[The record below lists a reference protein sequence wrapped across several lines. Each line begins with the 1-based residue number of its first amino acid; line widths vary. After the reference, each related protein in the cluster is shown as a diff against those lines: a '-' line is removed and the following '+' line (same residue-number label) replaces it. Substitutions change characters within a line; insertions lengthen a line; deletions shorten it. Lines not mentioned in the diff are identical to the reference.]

1 MNADD
6 AVGTRMGQII
16 DEAVRL
22 ARAAWKTVLLYVAVL
37 GVVGVASDQMEEV
50 SAANLAM
57 SVLNLGLGYALTVQL
72 LRDGGLV
79 KGAMGAGFGSYF
91 GLAILS
97 SLGIALGVVLLVI
110 PGLVLFVRWSPAYG
124 FLLGEG
130 AGVTDAMST
139 AWEKTGPHF
148 WPIALAMLVPVVI
161 NLAAGAVYAIGSDEA
176 GLVNLPLSIIANGAI
191 SCAGAAITAIGIAAY
206 SLLHD
211 RSAQMAEIFA

>member
-22 ARAAWKTVLLYVAVL
+22 ARAAWKTVLLYVVVL
-37 GVVGVASDQMEEV
+37 SVAGVAGDQIEEL
-50 SAANLAM
+50 SAANIAM
-57 SVLNLGLGYALTVQL
+57 SVLTLGLGFALTVQL

-79 KGAMGAGFGSYF
+79 KGAMGAGFGGYF

-110 PGLVLFVRWSPAYG
+110 PGIVLFVRWSPAYG
-124 FLLGEG
+124 FLLGDG
-130 AGVTDAMST
+130 AGVTDAMGT
-139 AWEKTGPHF
+139 AWDKTGPHF
-148 WPIALAMLVPVVI
+148 WPIALAMLVPVMI
-161 NLAAGAVYAIGSDEA
+161 NLGAGAVYAIGADEA